1 MNFATPFTGKPTKL
15 HLSGLFLL
23 DPSVLMK
30 LSGHPMQAMLKD
42 ALGEA
47 LAKRMERALRDNTE
61 SPELLDA
68 LLDALPDWPI
78 DITAQLRRAAAG
90 DKAAADML
98 ADMGPWE
105 TFYAVLN
112 EPLTYSN
119 DYRLAIERASRPVE
133 AAFRQKDYATCAQLL
148 CRNPV
153 LKPLVWGDATQALM
167 QVKDMEGVIAFQ
179 FAVAMELELS
189 CLAALDV
196 QLGIGDQV
204 KEPIFSVLLQDTEHP
219 DRNPPAL
226 FFQWLRQTTG
236 LSTLAEI
243 EARLSLAGT
252 PVHLVTLKN
261 WSRGRQI
268 PTFAWLRLLV
278 ALCPNEADQQRAEWL
293 YWGTKL
299 LNLLGHYST
308 RFVKLTQRQFAEAT
322 HPAAG
327 QHEPL
332 WLRFPHGY
340 STFGDWARGRYPH
353 WFTYHRTRIAD
364 A

>member
-1 MNFATPFTGKPTKL
+1 MNFATPFTGKPAKP

-23 DPSVLMK
+23 DPTVLMK
-30 LSGHPMQAMLKD
+30 LSGHPMQAMLRE

-47 LAKRMERALRDNTE
+47 RAKRLERALRDNTE

-78 DITAQLRRAAAG
+78 EITAQLRRAAAG
-90 DKAAADML
+90 DKAAADIL
-98 ADMGPWE
+98 AEQGPWE
-105 TFYAVLN
+105 TFYAVRT

-119 DYRLAIERASRPVE
+119 EYRLALERASRPAE
-133 AAFRQKDYATCAQLL
+133 AAFRRGDYGVCAQLL
-148 CRNPV
+148 GVNPV
-153 LKPLVWGDATQALM
+153 LKSLVWDDAVQALTR
-167 QVKDMEGVIAFQ
+167 VKDDEDILAFQ
-179 FAVAMELELS
+179 FIVAMEVELS

-196 QLGIGDQV
+196 QLGVSDQV
-204 KEPIFSVLLQDTEHP
+204 KEPIFSALLQDPEHP
-219 DRNPPAL
+219 NRNPPAL
-226 FFQWLRQTTG
+226 FFQWLRQATG

-243 EARLSLAGT
+243 EARLSLVGT

-261 WSRGRQI
+261 WSRGQQI
-268 PTFAWLRLLV
+268 PIFAWLRLLV
-278 ALCPNEADQQRAEWL
+278 ALCPNEADRQWAEWL
-293 YWGTKL
+293 YWATKL

-322 HPAAG
+322 HPAAE

-332 WLRFPHGY
+332 WLRFPHRY

-353 WFTYHRTRIAD
+353 WFTYHRARITD

>member
-1 MNFATPFTGKPTKL
+1 MNFATPFTGKPAKP

-23 DPSVLMK
+23 DPTVLMK
-30 LSGHPMQAMLKD
+30 LSGHPMQSMLKD

-47 LAKRMERALRDNTE
+47 LAKRMERALRDNTD

-78 DITAQLRRAAAG
+78 EITAQLRRAAAG

-98 ADMGPWE
+98 AKQGPWE
-105 TFYAVLN
+105 TFYAVRT

-119 DYRLAIERASRPVE
+119 EYRLALERASQPAE
-133 AAFRQKDYATCAQLL
+133 TAFRRGDYASCAQLL
-148 CRNPV
+148 GMNPV
-153 LKPLVWGDATQALM
+153 LKPLVWDGAMRALT
-167 QVKDMEGVIAFQ
+167 QVKDVEDIVAFQ
-179 FAVAMELELS
+179 FTVAMEVELS

-204 KEPIFSVLLQDTEHP
+204 KEPIFSVLLQDMEHP

-261 WSRGRQI
+261 WSRGRQM

-278 ALCPNEADQQRAEWL
+278 ALCPNKADQQRAEWL

-322 HPAAG
+322 HPAAE

-332 WLRFPHGY
+332 WLRFPHGH
-340 STFGDWARGRYPH
+340 STFGDWARGRYPN
-353 WFTYHRTRIAD
+353 WVTYHRARIAN